1 MAAEKGCRGFGIAL
15 EGNVNQRDALLL
27 SNLLH
32 GDVRGSARA
41 WRSIGD
47 RAGVGLGGSEE
58 FRKCLPPS
66 IAADHN
72 PERVSRQTDD
82 VGKIRGGIERGLC
95 HERLPENGPGKLRDR
110 VAIRFRLSKKR
121 EGTTFVVHVEC
132 KGPGGSQLGDVIFT
146 PREDKIIDF
155 SDLDQTYKA
164 VLH

>member
-1 MAAEKGCRGFGIAL
+1 MKRAARVSEALRGPPSTKQYVGAY
-15 EGNVNQRDALLL
+15 
-27 SNLLH
+27 
-32 GDVRGSARA
+32 
-41 WRSIGD
+41 
-47 RAGVGLGGSEE
+47 AG
-58 FRKCLPPS
+58 RS
-66 IAADHN
+66 IAANHDA
-72 PERVSRQTDD
+72 ERVSCQTDD
-82 VGKIRGGIERGLC
+82 VGKIRGGIERSLG

-132 KGPGGSQLGDVIFT
+132 KGPGGRKMLGDVIFT